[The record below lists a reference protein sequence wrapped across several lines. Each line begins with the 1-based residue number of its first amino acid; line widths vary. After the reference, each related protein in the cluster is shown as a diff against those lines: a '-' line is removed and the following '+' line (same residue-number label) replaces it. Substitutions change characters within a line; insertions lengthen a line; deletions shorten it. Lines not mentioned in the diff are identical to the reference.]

1 MKITADQV
9 QHVARLARLQ
19 IEPEAVDKLA
29 SELATILT
37 YVDKLNEVDTQGVPP
52 MTHAIELVNAFRDD
66 VVHAHLPREQA
77 LLNAPSQ
84 EAGGFVVPKVI

>member
-1 MKITADQV
+1 MKITADQI

-19 IEPEAVDKLA
+19 IDPEAMEKLA

-37 YVDKLNEVDTQGVPP
+37 YVDKLNEVDTEGVPP
-52 MTHAIELVNAFRDD
+52 TSHAIELINAFRDD

-77 LLNAPSQ
+77 LGNAPSQ
-84 EAGGFVVPKVI
+84 DAGSFVVPKVI

>member
-9 QHVARLARLQ
+9 QHVARLARLE
-19 IEPEAVDKLA
+19 IEPEAVDQLA

-52 MTHAIELVNAFRDD
+52 MTHAIELVNAFRED

-77 LLNAPSQ
+77 LDNAPSQ
-84 EAGGFVVPKVI
+84 DEGSFVVPKVI

>member
-1 MKITADQV
+1 MGITADQV

-19 IEPEAVDKLA
+19 IEPEAIEKLA

-37 YVDKLNEVDTQGVPP
+37 YVDKLNEVDTHGVPP

-66 VVHAHLPREQA
+66 VVHAHLPLEQA
-77 LLNAPSQ
+77 LGNAPSQ
-84 EAGGFVVPKVI
+84 DEGSFVVPKVI

>member
-9 QHVARLARLQ
+9 QHVARLARLRIDPAA
-19 IEPEAVDKLA
+19 IEKLA

-37 YVDKLNEVDTQGVPP
+37 YVDKLNEVDTRGVPP
-52 MTHAIELVNAFRDD
+52 TSHAIELINAFRDD

-77 LLNAPSQ
+77 LGNAPSQ
-84 EAGGFVVPKVI
+84 DEGSFVVPKVI

>member
-19 IEPEAVDKLA
+19 IDPETIEKLA

-52 MTHAIELVNAFRDD
+52 TSHAIELTNAFRDD
-66 VVHAHLPREQA
+66 VMHTHLPREQV
-77 LLNAPSQ
+77 LSNAPSQ
-84 EAGGFVVPKVI
+84 DEGSFVVPKVI

>member
-19 IEPEAVDKLA
+19 IEPEAVEKLA
-29 SELATILT
+29 SELATILA
-37 YVDKLNEVDTQGVPP
+37 YVDKLNEVDTRGVAP

-77 LLNAPSQ
+77 LGNAPSQ
-84 EAGGFVVPKVI
+84 DEGSFVVPKLI

>member
-9 QHVARLARLQ
+9 QHVARLARLR
-19 IEPEAVDKLA
+19 IDPEAMEKLA

-52 MTHAIELVNAFRDD
+52 TSHAIELINAFRED

-77 LLNAPSQ
+77 LGNAPAQDEGS
-84 EAGGFVVPKVI
+84 FVVPKVI

>member
-19 IEPEAVDKLA
+19 IEPGAIEKLA

-37 YVDKLNEVDTQGVPP
+37 YVDKLNEVDTQGVTP
-52 MTHAIELVNAFRDD
+52 TSHAIELTNAFRDD

-77 LLNAPSQ
+77 LGNAPAQ
-84 EAGGFVVPKVI
+84 EEGSFMVPKVI

>member
-9 QHVARLARLQ
+9 QHVARLARLH
-19 IEPEAVDKLA
+19 IEPQAVEKLA

-37 YVDKLNEVDTQGVPP
+37 YVDKLNEVDTRGVSP

-77 LLNAPSQ
+77 LRNAPAQDEGS
-84 EAGGFVVPKVI
+84 FVVPKVI

>member
-19 IEPEAVDKLA
+19 IDPGAMEKLA

-37 YVDKLNEVDTQGVPP
+37 YVDKLNEVDTEGVPP
-52 MTHAIELVNAFRDD
+52 TSHAIELINAFRDD

-77 LLNAPSQ
+77 LGNAPSQ
-84 EAGGFVVPKVI
+84 DEGSFVVPKVI

>member
-9 QHVARLARLQ
+9 QHVARLARLR
-19 IEPEAVDKLA
+19 IDPEAMEKLA

-52 MTHAIELVNAFRDD
+52 TSHAIELINAFRED

-77 LLNAPSQ
+77 LRNAPAQDEGS
-84 EAGGFVVPKVI
+84 FVVPKVI

>member
-9 QHVARLARLQ
+9 QHVARLARLE
-19 IEPEAVDKLA
+19 IEPEAVDQLA

-37 YVDKLNEVDTQGVPP
+37 YVDKLNEVDTQGVTP
-52 MTHAIELVNAFRDD
+52 MTHAIELVNAFRED

-77 LLNAPSQ
+77 LDNAPSQ
-84 EAGGFVVPKVI
+84 DEGSFVVPKVI

>member
-19 IEPEAVDKLA
+19 IDPEAMEKLA

-37 YVDKLNEVDTQGVPP
+37 YVDKLNEVNTEGVPP
-52 MTHAIELVNAFRDD
+52 TSHAIELINAFRDD

-77 LLNAPSQ
+77 LGNAPSQ
-84 EAGGFVVPKVI
+84 DEGSFVVPKVI